1 MPLAGG
7 LVFCLLRDHAPREVG
22 LVPTSGY
29 LDDRGPRREP
39 RPRDAVPPVPGG
51 RALDERVSF
60 DGDAAAT
67 WSWQIRGD
75 IELFDGISNV
85 TDLGLRLVPGQ
96 KAMSRW
102 VLTTGGG
109 VFAIGIGGGLTSR
122 PLDILVIDDPV
133 KDIRAAEL
141 DLVLRVGTDHP
152 EASAAKE
159 AGDVFTQVGAKP
171 FLELL
176 NRAVDA
182 EQIPS

>member
-1 MPLAGG
+1 
-7 LVFCLLRDHAPREVG
+7 
-22 LVPTSGY
+22 
-29 LDDRGPRREP
+29 
-39 RPRDAVPPVPGG
+39 
-51 RALDERVSF
+51 
-60 DGDAAAT
+60 
-67 WSWQIRGD
+67 
-75 IELFDGISNV
+75 
-85 TDLGLRLVPGQ
+85 
-96 KAMSRW
+96 
-102 VLTTGGG
+102 